1 MTNKLSNIHLDEH
14 GNLTQHFEK
23 EDVFVM
29 LADSMPTNIQLK
41 DALYGGLLF
50 VADIIHQI
58 DPNNEKNILEIS
70 KGLLECD
77 YHIIKRKFSKQ

>member
-1 MTNKLSNIHLDEH
+1 MSNKLSNIHLDEH

-41 DALYGGLLF
+41 DALCGGLLF

-58 DPNNEKNILEIS
+58 DPNNEENILEIA
-70 KGLLECD
+70 KGLLECE
-77 YHIIKRKFSKQ
+77 YHIIKDKFSKQ

>member
-1 MTNKLSNIHLDEH
+1 MSNELSNLHLDEH

-23 EDVFVM
+23 EDVWAM

-58 DPNNEKNILEIS
+58 DPNNERNILEIS
-70 KGLLECD
+70 KNLLECE
-77 YHIIKRKFSKQ
+77 YHIIKNKFAEQ

>member
-1 MTNKLSNIHLDEH
+1 MSNELSNLHLDEQ

-23 EDVFVM
+23 EDVWKM
-29 LADSMPTNIQLK
+29 LADSMPINIQIK

-58 DPNNEKNILEIS
+58 DPNNERNILEIS
-70 KGLLECD
+70 KGLLECE
-77 YHIIKRKFSKQ
+77 YHIIKDNFAEH

>member
-1 MTNKLSNIHLDEH
+1 MSNNLSNIHLDEH

-29 LADSMPTNIQLK
+29 LADSMPTNIQIK

-58 DPNNEKNILEIS
+58 DPNNEKNTLEIAKGILEC
-70 KGLLECD
+70 E
-77 YHIIKRKFSKQ
+77 YHIIKRKFSEQ

>member
-1 MTNKLSNIHLDEH
+1 MSNELSNLHLDEH

-23 EDVFVM
+23 EDVWKM
-29 LADSMPTNIQLK
+29 LADSMPINIQIK

-58 DPNNEKNILEIS
+58 DPNNERNILEIS
-70 KGLLECD
+70 KGLLECE
-77 YHIIKRKFSKQ
+77 YHIIKDKFAEH